1 MIENLGTIEKLAIFS
16 LIGFIA
22 QMIDGALGMA
32 YGVSATSLLLS
43 FGVSPAL
50 ASAGVHLAECFTTAI
65 SGLSHWRLGNVDRSL
80 FLKLILPG
88 MIGAIVGAY
97 LLVNIPADIIKPI
110 VSIYLLI
117 MGLFILWKAFKTIVS
132 QVVTTWLIPLGLA
145 GGFLDA
151 IGGGGWGPIV
161 TSTLVARGNNPRFT
175 IGTTNAV
182 EFFIA
187 LAASIMFFLTISI
200 REIWAPVAG
209 LAIGGALAAP
219 LAAFVTRRI
228 PTRTLMILV
237 GLLIT
242 FLSVRTLLKA
252 LGYWPWF

>member
-151 IGGGGWGPIV
+151 DWRWGLGSYCHFHP
-161 TSTLVARGNNPRFT
+161 
-175 IGTTNAV
+175 
-182 EFFIA
+182 
-187 LAASIMFFLTISI
+187 
-200 REIWAPVAG
+200 
-209 LAIGGALAAP
+209 GGAVA
-219 LAAFVTRRI
+219 
-228 PTRTLMILV
+228 
-237 GLLIT
+237 IT
-242 FLSVRTLLKA
+242 HASRSVRPMRSSSSLHLRH
-252 LGYWPWF
+252 